1 MNKKESTPARE
12 ACRRYEAK
20 NKEKRKANNATFFTF
35 VTRQEAEEMAEF
47 LKKHKITKVAVGRR
61 GYEVLKAEYADK
73 EE

>member
-1 MNKKESTPARE
+1 MNKKESTPAPE

-47 LKKHKITKVAVGRR
+47 LKKYKITKVAVVRR

>member
-47 LKKHKITKVAVGRR
+47 FSKGNEGQKKEIQHDIEQFIEQLR
-61 GYEVLKAEYADK
+61 LDL
-73 EE
+73 